1 MSKLIRPIAIILTYS
16 EIHQMPIMQIF
27 LDLITLWMNDKLQSE
42 ILQINLSHIKF
53 SFLTSPK
60 RLMLK
65 KLFNMNK
72 KSKIF
77 NHFLTRQKEV
87 ERMLKTLYQM
97 EWPTGHSKSKL
108 SLNIKTREK
117 EKETIKLKKLLTY
130 WTDLKMPN
138 KMKISS
144 YKTNNQFYKRFKLM
158 IDQMQFKKVFKLNLM
173 ELTSNLNG
181 LQKRETH
188 SRNNLMML

>member
-1 MSKLIRPIAIILTYS
+1 
-16 EIHQMPIMQIF
+16 
-27 LDLITLWMNDKLQSE
+27 
-42 ILQINLSHIKF
+42 
-53 SFLTSPK
+53 
-60 RLMLK
+60 
-65 KLFNMNK
+65 
-72 KSKIF
+72 
-77 NHFLTRQKEV
+77 
-87 ERMLKTLYQM
+87 
-97 EWPTGHSKSKL
+97 
-108 SLNIKTREK
+108 
-117 EKETIKLKKLLTY
+117 
-130 WTDLKMPN
+130 MPN